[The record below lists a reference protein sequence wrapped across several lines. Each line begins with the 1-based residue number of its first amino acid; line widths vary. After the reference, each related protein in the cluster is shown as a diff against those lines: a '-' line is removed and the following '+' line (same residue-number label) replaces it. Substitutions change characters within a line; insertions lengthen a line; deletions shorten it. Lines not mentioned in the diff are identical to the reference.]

1 MNDLV
6 KEIDYRLKDLERV
19 RQLHYNTIGGA
30 ETVITC
36 EKAELTLQRAREALR
51 WIPVSERL
59 PKIPKEWE
67 VTVEDDDGN
76 RWVSLSMYEPYSHI
90 KYKWEYESYH
100 PNTRV
105 IAWREKPTPYAPE
118 EK

>member
-1 MNDLV
+1 MASELV
-6 KEIDYRLKDLERV
+6 KEVEE
-19 RQLHYNTIGGA
+19 A
-30 ETVITC
+30 EILMADVHCCGVGLLTKEDIF
-36 EKAELTLQRAREALR
+36 KLQATLQRAREALR
-51 WIPVSERL
+51 WIPVTERL

-76 RWVSLSMYEPYSHI
+76 RWVSLSTYEPYAHI

-100 PNTRV
+100 SHTRIV
-105 IAWREKPTPYAPE
+105 AWREKPAPYTPE